1 MRKNLNKMY
10 DATFMPVIEEAI
22 IKQKKNTTT
31 IVVSSADGNKSALSM
46 CFALDTN
53 TGRYGFFP
61 FLHNISKDV
70 EEWVHSKCEA
80 ILKMLFDNKVE
91 PFKYTDENEVVLF
104 VESEMKRSL
113 SGDVDMSFDLT
124 K

>member
-1 MRKNLNKMY
+1 MRKNLNKLY

-70 EEWVHSKCEA
+70 EEWVHSKCEE

-91 PFKYTDENEVVLF
+91 PFKYTDENEVMSF
-104 VESEMKRSL
+104 VVNEMKRSL
-113 SGDVDMSFDLT
+113 SGELDMFYDLS